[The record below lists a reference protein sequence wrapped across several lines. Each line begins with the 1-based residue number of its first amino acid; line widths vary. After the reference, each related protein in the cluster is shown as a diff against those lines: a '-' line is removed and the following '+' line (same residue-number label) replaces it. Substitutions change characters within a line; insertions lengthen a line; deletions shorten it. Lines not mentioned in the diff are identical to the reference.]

1 VSLLTEVVHAPVM
14 LKEAVDLLNP
24 HAGGIYVDC
33 TLGGGGHAKEIL
45 SRIGERGHLI
55 AFDKDRHAIERS
67 QKVLAP
73 YLNRVTIVHRD
84 YRFLAEVLRELE
96 IAEVDGILF
105 DLGVSSYQVLEPE
118 RGFSY
123 NYDAPLDMRMDDS
136 SATTAAD
143 LVNTLSEKELG
154 DIIYRFG
161 EERWARRI
169 ASFIVEQRK
178 KAPIKTTGQL
188 TEIIKAAIPAAA
200 RRKGPHP
207 ARRTFMALRIAVNDE
222 LSGLEEGLRA
232 GISFLKAG
240 GRIVVISFHS
250 LEDRIV
256 KRIFREYAAS
266 NILRILTKKPLIPS
280 EEEVLVNP
288 RSRSAKIRAAEK
300 DDASRVI

>member
-1 VSLLTEVVHAPVM
+1 MTEVIHAPVM
-14 LKEAVDLLNP
+14 LKEAVDLLNLRE
-24 HAGGIYVDC
+24 GGTYVDC

-45 SRIGERGHLI
+45 GQIGDRGHLI
-55 AFDKDRHAIERS
+55 AFDKDKYAIERS

-73 YLNRVTIVHRD
+73 YLDRVTIVHRD
-84 YRFLAEVLRELE
+84 YRCMADVLRKLE
-96 IAEVDGILF
+96 IVEVDGVLF
-105 DLGVSSYQVLEPE
+105 DLGVSSYQVMEPE

-123 NYDAPLDMRMDDS
+123 NYDASLDMRMDDR
-136 SATTAAD
+136 SAVTAAD
-143 LVNTLSEKELG
+143 LVNTLSEKELA
-154 DIIYRFG
+154 DLIYRYG

-169 ASFIVEQRK
+169 ALFVVEQRK
-178 KAPIKTTGQL
+178 KTPIKTTGQL

-222 LSGLEEGLRA
+222 LSGIEEGLRA

-266 NILRILTKKPLIPS
+266 SQKILQILTKKPLVPS
-280 EEEVLVNP
+280 EQEVLVNP

-300 DDASRVI
+300 TVIAG

>member
-1 VSLLTEVVHAPVM
+1 LTEVVHAPVM

-178 KAPIKTTGQL
+178 KAPINTTGQL
-188 TEIIKAAIPAAA
+188 TQIIKAAIPAAA

-222 LSGLEEGLRA
+222 LSGIEEGLRA
-232 GISFLKAG
+232 GISFLKPG

-266 NILRILTKKPLIPS
+266 SQKILQILTKKPLVPS
-280 EEEVLVNP
+280 EQEVLVNP

-300 DDASRVI
+300 TVIAG

>member
-1 VSLLTEVVHAPVM
+1 MTEVVHAPVM

-178 KAPIKTTGQL
+178 KAPINTTGQL
-188 TEIIKAAIPAAA
+188 TQIIKAAIPAAA

-222 LSGLEEGLRA
+222 LSGIEEGLRA
-232 GISFLKAG
+232 GISFLKPG

-266 NILRILTKKPLIPS
+266 SQKILQILTKKPLVPS
-280 EEEVLVNP
+280 EQEVLVNP

-300 DDASRVI
+300 TVIAG

>member
-1 VSLLTEVVHAPVM
+1 MTEVVHAPVM

-24 HAGGIYVDC
+24 QEGGIYVDC

-45 SRIGERGHLI
+45 SRVGETGHLI

-73 YLNRVTIVHRD
+73 YLDRVTFMHRD
-84 YRFLAEVLRELE
+84 YRFLADVLKELQ
-96 IAEVDGILF
+96 IDGVDGILF

-143 LVNTLSEKELG
+143 LVNTLSEQELG

-188 TEIIKAAIPAAA
+188 TEIIKTAIPAAA

-222 LSGLEEGLRA
+222 LSGIEKGLRA

-266 NILRILTKKPLIPS
+266 SQNSLRILTKKPLVPS
-280 EEEVLVNP
+280 EQEVLVNP
-288 RSRSAKIRAAEK
+288 RSRSAKLRAAEK
-300 DDASRVI
+300 VFIAG

>member
-1 VSLLTEVVHAPVM
+1 MTEVVHAPVM

-288 RSRSAKIRAAEK
+288 RSRS
-300 DDASRVI
+300 SRVI

>member
-1 VSLLTEVVHAPVM
+1 MSEVVHAPVM

-24 HAGGIYVDC
+24 HEGGIYVDC

-45 SRIGERGHLI
+45 NRVGERGHLI
-55 AFDKDRHAIERS
+55 AFDKDRYAIERS

-73 YLNRVTIVHRD
+73 YLDRVTFVHRD
-84 YRFLAEVLRELE
+84 YRFLADVLHELQ
-96 IAEVDGILF
+96 IAGVDGIIF
-105 DLGVSSYQVLEPE
+105 DLGVSSYQVLDPE

-169 ASFIVEQRK
+169 ASFIVERRK

-232 GISFLKAG
+232 GISFLKAR

-266 NILRILTKKPLIPS
+266 NILQILTKKPLLPS

-300 DDASRVI
+300 TVIAG

>member
-1 VSLLTEVVHAPVM
+1 MTEVVHAPVM

-169 ASFIVEQRK
+169 VSFIVEQRK

>member
-1 VSLLTEVVHAPVM
+1 MTEVVHAPVM

>member
-1 VSLLTEVVHAPVM
+1 MSEVVHAPVM

>member
-1 VSLLTEVVHAPVM
+1 M

-24 HAGGIYVDC
+24 QKGGIYVDC

-45 SRIGERGHLI
+45 SRIGETGRLI

-67 QKVLAP
+67 QEVLAP
-73 YLNRVTIVHRD
+73 YLDQVTIVHRD
-84 YRFLAEVLRELE
+84 YRFLAEVLRKLQVP
-96 IAEVDGILF
+96 EVDGILF

-136 SATTAAD
+136 SPTTAAD

-154 DIIYRFG
+154 EIIYRFG

-232 GISFLKAG
+232 GISFLKPG
-240 GRIVVISFHS
+240 GRIAVISFHS

-256 KRIFREYAAS
+256 KRIFKEYAAS
-266 NILRILTKKPLIPS
+266 KILRILTKKPLVPS

-288 RSRSAKIRAAEK
+288 RSRSAKLRAAEK
-300 DDASRVI
+300 DDQSRVI

>member
-1 VSLLTEVVHAPVM
+1 VFLLTEVVHAPVM

-24 HAGGIYVDC
+24 QEGGIYVDC

-45 SRIGERGHLI
+45 SRVGETGHLI

-73 YLNRVTIVHRD
+73 YLDRVTFMHRD
-84 YRFLAEVLRELE
+84 YRFLADVLKELQ
-96 IAEVDGILF
+96 IDGVDGILF

-143 LVNTLSEKELG
+143 LVNTLSEQELG

-188 TEIIKAAIPAAA
+188 TEIIKTAIPAAA

-222 LSGLEEGLRA
+222 LSGIEKGLRA

-266 NILRILTKKPLIPS
+266 SQNSLRILTKKPLVPS
-280 EEEVLVNP
+280 EQEVLVNP
-288 RSRSAKIRAAEK
+288 RSRSAKLRAAEK
-300 DDASRVI
+300 VFIAG

>member
-1 VSLLTEVVHAPVM
+1 MTEVVHAPVM

-24 HAGGIYVDC
+24 QKGGIYVDC

-45 SRIGERGHLI
+45 SRIGETGRLI

-67 QKVLAP
+67 QEVLAP
-73 YLNRVTIVHRD
+73 YLDQVTIVHRD
-84 YRFLAEVLRELE
+84 YRFLAEVLRKLQVP
-96 IAEVDGILF
+96 EVDGILF

-136 SATTAAD
+136 SPTTAAD

-154 DIIYRFG
+154 EIIYRFG

-232 GISFLKAG
+232 GISFLKPG
-240 GRIVVISFHS
+240 GRIAVISFHS

-256 KRIFREYAAS
+256 KRIFKEYAAS
-266 NILRILTKKPLIPS
+266 KILRILTKKPLVPS

-288 RSRSAKIRAAEK
+288 RSRSAKLRAAEK
-300 DDASRVI
+300 DDQSRVI

>member
-1 VSLLTEVVHAPVM
+1 MTEVVHAPVM

-24 HAGGIYVDC
+24 QEGGIYVDC

-45 SRIGERGHLI
+45 SRVGETGHLI

-73 YLNRVTIVHRD
+73 YLDRVTFMHRD
-84 YRFLAEVLRELE
+84 YRFLADVLKELQ
-96 IAEVDGILF
+96 IDGVDGILF

-143 LVNTLSEKELG
+143 LVNTLSEQELG

-188 TEIIKAAIPAAA
+188 TQIIKTAIPAAA

-222 LSGLEEGLRA
+222 LLGIEKGLRA

-266 NILRILTKKPLIPS
+266 SQNSLRILTKKPLVPS
-280 EEEVLVNP
+280 EQEVLVNP
-288 RSRSAKIRAAEK
+288 RSRSAKLRAAEK
-300 DDASRVI
+300 VFIAG

>member
-1 VSLLTEVVHAPVM
+1 MTEVVHAPVM

-24 HAGGIYVDC
+24 HEGGIYVDC

-45 SRIGERGHLI
+45 SRVGETGYLI
-55 AFDKDRHAIERS
+55 AFDKDQHAIKRS

-73 YLNRVTIVHRD
+73 YLDRVTFAHRD
-84 YRFLAEVLRELE
+84 YRFLTDVLQELK
-96 IAEVDGILF
+96 IDEVDGILF
-105 DLGVSSYQVLEPE
+105 DLGVSSYQLLEPE

-178 KAPIKTTGQL
+178 KAPINTTGQL
-188 TEIIKAAIPAAA
+188 TQIIKAAIPAAA

-222 LSGLEEGLRA
+222 LSGIEEGLRA
-232 GISFLKAG
+232 GISFLKPG

-266 NILRILTKKPLIPS
+266 SQKILQILTKKPLVPS
-280 EEEVLVNP
+280 EQEVLVNP

-300 DDASRVI
+300 TVIAG

>member
-1 VSLLTEVVHAPVM
+1 MTEVVHAPVM

-73 YLNRVTIVHRD
+73 YLNRVTVVHRD

>member
-1 VSLLTEVVHAPVM
+1 MTEVVHAPVM
-14 LKEAVDLLNP
+14 LKEAVALLNP
-24 HAGGIYVDC
+24 HEGGIYVDC

-45 SRIGERGHLI
+45 SRIGEAGHLI
-55 AFDKDRHAIERS
+55 AFDKDRHAIERA
-67 QKVLAP
+67 QKALAP
-73 YLNRVTIVHRD
+73 YLNQVTIVHRD
-84 YRFLAEVLRELE
+84 YRFLVDVLQELQ

-136 SATTAAD
+136 SPTTAAD

-232 GISFLKAG
+232 GISFLRAG

-256 KRIFREYAAS
+256 KRIFKEYAAS
-266 NILRILTKKPLIPS
+266 KILRILTKKPIVPS

-288 RSRSAKIRAAEK
+288 RSRSAKLRAAEK
-300 DDASRVI
+300 DDQSRVI

>member
-1 VSLLTEVVHAPVM
+1 M

-73 YLNRVTIVHRD
+73 YLNRVTVVHRD

>member
-1 VSLLTEVVHAPVM
+1 LTEVVHAPVM

-24 HAGGIYVDC
+24 QKGGIYVDC

-45 SRIGERGHLI
+45 SRIGETGRLI

-67 QKVLAP
+67 QEVLAP
-73 YLNRVTIVHRD
+73 YLDQVTIVHRD
-84 YRFLAEVLRELE
+84 YRFLAEVLRKLQVP
-96 IAEVDGILF
+96 EVDGILF

-136 SATTAAD
+136 SPTTAAD

-154 DIIYRFG
+154 EIIYRFG

-232 GISFLKAG
+232 GISFLKPG
-240 GRIVVISFHS
+240 GRIAVISFHS

-256 KRIFREYAAS
+256 KRIFKEYAAS
-266 NILRILTKKPLIPS
+266 KILRILTKKPLVPS

-288 RSRSAKIRAAEK
+288 RSRSAKLRAAEK
-300 DDASRVI
+300 DDQSRVI

>member
-1 VSLLTEVVHAPVM
+1 MFLLTEVVHAPVM

-45 SRIGERGHLI
+45 SRVGETGHLI

-73 YLNRVTIVHRD
+73 YLDRVTFMHRD
-84 YRFLAEVLRELE
+84 YRFLADVLKELQ
-96 IAEVDGILF
+96 IDGVDGILF

-143 LVNTLSEKELG
+143 LVNTLSEQELG

-188 TEIIKAAIPAAA
+188 TEIIKTAIPAAA

-222 LSGLEEGLRA
+222 LSGIEKGLRA

-266 NILRILTKKPLIPS
+266 SQNSLRILTKKPLVPS
-280 EEEVLVNP
+280 EQEVLVNP
-288 RSRSAKIRAAEK
+288 RSRSAKLRAAEK
-300 DDASRVI
+300 VFIAG

>member
-1 VSLLTEVVHAPVM
+1 MTEVVHAPVM

-24 HAGGIYVDC
+24 QEGGIYVDC

-45 SRIGERGHLI
+45 SRVGETGHLI

-73 YLNRVTIVHRD
+73 YLDRVTFMHRD
-84 YRFLAEVLRELE
+84 YRFLADVLKELQ
-96 IAEVDGILF
+96 IDGVDGILF

-143 LVNTLSEKELG
+143 LVNTLSEQELG

-188 TEIIKAAIPAAA
+188 TQIIKTAIPAAA

-222 LSGLEEGLRA
+222 LSGIEKGLRA

-266 NILRILTKKPLIPS
+266 SQNSLRILTKKPLVPS
-280 EEEVLVNP
+280 EQEVLVNP
-288 RSRSAKIRAAEK
+288 RSRSAKLRAAEK
-300 DDASRVI
+300 VFIAG